1 MLDWNVVVT
10 VHGDGYRRACALL
23 ERFGAIRRTD
33 YYNVLV
39 MKVGDRAA
47 FLGELAALAEAVP
60 EFLQIIS
67 RVMPASATFTF
78 QSAEQFEA
86 AAREIALAWTPE
98 LAGKS
103 FHVRVHRRG
112 FRSQMSSQQ
121 EERFLDDVLLAAL
134 ERAKTPGRLSFD
146 DPDVI
151 IDVDTVGQ
159 RAGLSLWTRE
169 DLRRYPFLKLD

>member
-23 ERFGAIRRTD
+23 ERFGTIRRTD

-39 MKVGDRAA
+39 MKVEDRTA

-60 EFLQIIS
+60 DILHVIARI
-67 RVMPASATFTF
+67 MPASDTFTF
-78 QSAEQFEA
+78 QSAEEFEA
-86 AAREIALAWTPE
+86 KAREIALAWTPE
-98 LAGKS
+98 LADKS

-112 FRSQMSSQQ
+112 FKSQMSSQE
-121 EERFLDDVLLAAL
+121 EERFLDDVLLSAL
-134 ERAKTPGRLSFD
+134 EQAKTPGRLTFD

-169 DLRRYPFLKLD
+169 DLNRYPFLKLD